1 MTLAIDLTGRTAL
14 VTGAR
19 SGLGAGIAERLLEAG
34 AIVVRHLGLTGHDG
48 GDLSHAGPCAAWVE
62 RVVRQEG
69 RLDILVNNAAIQP
82 VSPFAEIAEAEWN
95 DVVAAGLSSVHFMT
109 HEAARVM
116 AAGSAI
122 VNIASIEGLQPA
134 TGHAH
139 YASVK
144 AAVVMHTRAAAGE
157 LGERGIR
164 VNSVSPGLIDRPGLA
179 DTWPDGVDRY
189 RRAAPLGRLGRP
201 ADVANAVAFLCSE
214 LSAWITGTNLVVDG
228 GVLARSTW

>member
-1 MTLAIDLTGRTAL
+1 MSLAIDLTGRVAL

-19 SGLGAGIAERLLEAG
+19 AGLGAGIADRLVDAG
-34 AIVVRHLGLTGHDG
+34 AVVVRHLGRTGHDG
-48 GDLSHAGPCAAWVE
+48 GDLGHAGPSAAWVE

-82 VSPFAEIAEAEWN
+82 VTAFTEIAEGEWN
-95 DVVAAGLSSVHFMT
+95 AMVTAGLSSVHFMT

-134 TGHAH
+134 VGHSH
-139 YASVK
+139 YATVK
-144 AAVVMHTRAAAGE
+144 AAVLMHTRAVAAE
-157 LGERGIR
+157 LGDRGIR
-164 VNSVSPGLIDRPGLA
+164 VNSVSPGLIDRPGLKEA
-179 DTWPDGVDRY
+179 WPDGVDRY
-189 RRAAPLGRLGRP
+189 RSAAPLGRHGTVE
-201 ADVANAVAFLCSE
+201 DVANAVTFLCSD
-214 LSAWITGTNLVVDG
+214 LASWVTGANLVVDG